1 MSTTL
6 LSSPFSKTDLIYIW
20 ISYFKRRNEYE
31 EEVIDMNPED
41 FEIML
46 NDIYNLLKH
55 VEYQDKIIDA
65 QSRKVCKTTLSK
77 IIWRS

>member
-1 MSTTL
+1 MSTTSL
-6 LSSPFSKTDLIYIW
+6 PPPLSKTDLIDIW

-31 EEVIDMNPED
+31 EEVIGMDPED

-55 VEYQDKIIDA
+55 IEYQDKIIDA
-65 QSRKVCKTTLSK
+65 
-77 IIWRS
+77 